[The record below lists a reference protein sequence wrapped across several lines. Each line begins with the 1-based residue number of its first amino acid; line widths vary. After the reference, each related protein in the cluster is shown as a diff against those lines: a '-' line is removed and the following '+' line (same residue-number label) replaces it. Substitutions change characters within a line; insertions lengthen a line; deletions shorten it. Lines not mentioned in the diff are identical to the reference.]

1 MMDAYD
7 YVKLQ
12 LEVDPTVPLKNTFRY
27 TRDINGRWTTTKAL
41 PKTTIKTKFS
51 ALHGS
56 KTIMFVCPAVRKVYA
71 TMHPFLITTKM
82 VSCST
87 PITSVCKAV

>member
-1 MMDAYD
+1 MDAYD

-12 LEVDPTVPLKNTFRY
+12 LEVDPTRAIENTSLY
-27 TRDINGRWTTTKAL
+27 TKVTNGHWTTTGVL

-51 ALHGS
+51 AQHGS
-56 KTIMFVCPAVRKVYA
+56 KIIMFVCPAVRKVYA

-87 PITSVCKAV
+87 PITSACKAV